1 MKNKGS
7 ILAGEIDEEN
17 KREKAIKE
25 LLKCKNC
32 IHFDKEVYKC
42 KEKECKDGNSSQIKQ
57 RSKKKKIC

>member
-17 KREKAIKE
+17 KREKAIRE

-32 IHFDKEVYKC
+32 TYSDKEVYKC
-42 KEKECKDGNSSQIKQ
+42 KEKECVKNGNSS
-57 RSKKKKIC
+57 